1 MRIIKSNNLRY
12 EAFHKTLPSIT
23 RSGSTSTAA
32 GLLRNGY
39 EEDNANN
46 KSNNLLIQI
55 LEFIKNLESI
65 NDLTSLEKRLN
76 LLLKKFLNCKE
87 SSIFL
92 FNEDQTSLIPVS
104 SNTSSRIKYFAN
116 NLFGSGTLNELY
128 NTGKHKILL
137 DSLVHNIDGSKSYY
151 LIIPFSGRVKNRGLL
166 LALLPYTLN
175 DNSIELHSVKIS
187 LEMFLYRLEEIEK
200 REELKKAYDELQIYQ
215 SKLTNDFK
223 LSAIGELTSGIV
235 EDVLSPLQVIQS
247 STEFLRNDNSTG
259 DENVLDTINLQV
271 NKVKNVINRLIK
283 FANTGDTKNKICPCS
298 INNIINDFYLMFS
311 SSLKN
316 SNYECVL
323 DLENN
328 IPSLLTNENYINQI
342 LANIFYLIKAG
353 NNKAGGIFIQTKCIN
368 EKVNV
373 RFLSTDYFETLN
385 KKTQNSLVDINL
397 KIIKNIMLQHEGEIK
412 YESDRNKGTIIN
424 LSFPLK
430 RKALR

>member
-1 MRIIKSNNLRY
+1 
-12 EAFHKTLPSIT
+12 
-23 RSGSTSTAA
+23 
-32 GLLRNGY
+32 
-39 EEDNANN
+39 
-46 KSNNLLIQI
+46 
-55 LEFIKNLESI
+55 
-65 NDLTSLEKRLN
+65 
-76 LLLKKFLNCKE
+76 
-87 SSIFL
+87 
-92 FNEDQTSLIPVS
+92 
-104 SNTSSRIKYFAN
+104 
-116 NLFGSGTLNELY
+116 
-128 NTGKHKILL
+128 
-137 DSLVHNIDGSKSYY
+137 
-151 LIIPFSGRVKNRGLL
+151 VKNRGLL
-166 LALLPYTLN
+166 LTLLPYALN

-283 FANTGDTKNKICPCS
+283 FANTGDPKNKIYPCS
-298 INNIINDFYLMFS
+298 LNNIIDDFYLMFS

-368 EKVNV
+368 EKVSV

-385 KKTQNSLVDINL
+385 KKTQNSLADINL

>member
-1 MRIIKSNNLRY
+1 
-12 EAFHKTLPSIT
+12 
-23 RSGSTSTAA
+23 
-32 GLLRNGY
+32 
-39 EEDNANN
+39 
-46 KSNNLLIQI
+46 
-55 LEFIKNLESI
+55 
-65 NDLTSLEKRLN
+65 
-76 LLLKKFLNCKE
+76 
-87 SSIFL
+87 
-92 FNEDQTSLIPVS
+92 
-104 SNTSSRIKYFAN
+104 
-116 NLFGSGTLNELY
+116 
-128 NTGKHKILL
+128 L
-137 DSLVHNIDGSKSYY
+137 DSQVYNIDGSKSYY
-151 LIIPFSGRVKNRGLL
+151 LIIPFSGKGKNKGLL
-166 LALLPYTLN
+166 LALSSYSLN
-175 DNSIELHSVKIS
+175 DNSIGIYSVKIS

-200 REELKKAYDELQIYQ
+200 REELKKAYNDLQVYQ

-247 STEFLRNDNSTG
+247 STEFLRNDNSSG

-271 NKVKNVINRLIK
+271 KKVKTVINRLIK
-283 FANTGDTKNKICPCS
+283 FANTVDAKNKIYPCS
-298 INNIINDFYLMFS
+298 LNNIINDFYLMFN

-368 EKVNV
+368 EKVSV

-385 KKTQNSLVDINL
+385 KKTQNSLIDINL

-430 RKALR
+430 RKTLR